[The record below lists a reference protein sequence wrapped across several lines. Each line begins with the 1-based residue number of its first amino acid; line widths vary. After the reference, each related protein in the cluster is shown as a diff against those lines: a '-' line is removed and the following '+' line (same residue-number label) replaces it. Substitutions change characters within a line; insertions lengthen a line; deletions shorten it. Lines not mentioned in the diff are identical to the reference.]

1 MRLPGALCTKQTAQ
15 RPGSHKPQF
24 RHRKPGVKL
33 WMGKRNPV
41 KLVSAVVKR
50 KSAVVTGNLFEA
62 NIPPTTI
69 SPLPI
74 ATRVI
79 MTCKIVK
86 APTDIP
92 RIMGSPLSWRP
103 RSYTR
108 QRSISCSSSNAC
120 GRLVRPYLTSG
131 QCAQKAGTQRKT
143 SPATATWQ
151 VLSKLMFV
159 SSYTWVVTVT
169 VRARAPGRPCP

>member
-1 MRLPGALCTKQTAQ
+1 LYKANSATAKITQ
-15 RPGSHKPQF
+15 ATIPTLKA
-24 RHRKPGVKL
+24 GVKP

-50 KSAVVTGNLFEA
+50 KSAVVTGKRFEA

-92 RIMGSPLSWRP
+92 RIIESPR
-103 RSYTR
+103 
-108 QRSISCSSSNAC
+108 CSNAC
-120 GRLVRPYLTSG
+120 GRLVRP
-131 QCAQKAGTQRKT
+131 
-143 SPATATWQ
+143 
-151 VLSKLMFV
+151 
-159 SSYTWVVTVT
+159 
-169 VRARAPGRPCP
+169 

>member
-1 MRLPGALCTKQTAQ
+1 MTYIQRHAPARCSLYKANSATAKITQ
-15 RPGSHKPQF
+15 ATIPTPKA
-24 RHRKPGVKL
+24 GVKP

-50 KSAVVTGNLFEA
+50 KRAVVTGKLFEA

-92 RIMGSPLSWRP
+92 RIMENPVVGVLARMFDFEKGSPR
-103 RSYTR
+103 YTYV
-108 QRSISCSSSNAC
+108 NPC
-120 GRLVRPYLTSG
+120 GL
-131 QCAQKAGTQRKT
+131 
-143 SPATATWQ
+143 
-151 VLSKLMFV
+151 
-159 SSYTWVVTVT
+159 
-169 VRARAPGRPCP
+169 

>member
-1 MRLPGALCTKQTAQ
+1 MCFLYKANSATARITQ
-15 RPGSHKPQF
+15 ATIPTPKPAV
-24 RHRKPGVKL
+24 KP

-50 KSAVVTGNLFEA
+50 KSPVVTGNLFEA

-92 RIMGSPLSWRP
+92 RIIGKSPLLACSFAEVRFRKGGRHAETHVRLCAWQHDGNC
-103 RSYTR
+103 RSDHD
-108 QRSISCSSSNAC
+108 CSSIRSMPHK
-120 GRLVRPYLTSG
+120 GLRLD
-131 QCAQKAGTQRKT
+131 
-143 SPATATWQ
+143 
-151 VLSKLMFV
+151 
-159 SSYTWVVTVT
+159 
-169 VRARAPGRPCP
+169 

>member
-1 MRLPGALCTKQTAQ
+1 
-15 RPGSHKPQF
+15 
-24 RHRKPGVKL
+24 
-33 WMGKRNPV
+33 MGKRNPV
-41 KLVSAVVKR
+41 KLVSPVVKR
-50 KSAVVTGNLFEA
+50 NNAVVTGNLCEA

-92 RIMGSPLSWRP
+92 KIIDGPVVNCSLANRRLCKFTLQLPQGFDQGQSSWRTHVFAP
-103 RSYTR
+103 KAETQYS
-108 QRSISCSSSNAC
+108 Q
-120 GRLVRPYLTSG
+120 G
-131 QCAQKAGTQRKT
+131 AGTQRKT

-151 VLSKLMFV
+151 
-159 SSYTWVVTVT
+159 TDGND
-169 VRARAPGRPCP
+169 R

>member
-1 MRLPGALCTKQTAQ
+1 
-15 RPGSHKPQF
+15 
-24 RHRKPGVKL
+24 VD
-33 WMGKRNPV
+33 GKRKPV

-50 KSAVVTGNLFEA
+50 KSAAVTVFEA

-92 RIMGSPLSWRP
+92 RIMESP
-103 RSYTR
+103 
-108 QRSISCSSSNAC
+108 CC
-120 GRLVRPYLTSG
+120 
-131 QCAQKAGTQRKT
+131 
-143 SPATATWQ
+143 
-151 VLSKLMFV
+151 
-159 SSYTWVVTVT
+159 
-169 VRARAPGRPCP
+169 

>member
-1 MRLPGALCTKQTAQ
+1 MPTPKA
-15 RPGSHKPQF
+15 
-24 RHRKPGVKL
+24 GVKPL
-33 WMGKRNPV
+33 MGKRNPV

-50 KSAVVTGNLFEA
+50 KSAVVSGNLFEA

-92 RIMGSPLSWRP
+92 RHGKSPLFML
-103 RSYTR
+103 TR
-108 QRSISCSSSNAC
+108 RVP
-120 GRLVRPYLTSG
+120 L
-131 QCAQKAGTQRKT
+131 
-143 SPATATWQ
+143 
-151 VLSKLMFV
+151 
-159 SSYTWVVTVT
+159 
-169 VRARAPGRPCP
+169 

>member
-1 MRLPGALCTKQTAQ
+1 
-15 RPGSHKPQF
+15 
-24 RHRKPGVKL
+24 
-33 WMGKRNPV
+33 MGKRNPV

-92 RIMGSPLSWRP
+92 RIMESPRCWRARLL
-103 RSYTR
+103 RSLVERGVHHKIDGRRGFVPGHVTLAEIAR
-108 QRSISCSSSNAC
+108 EVVVSCLRVRPCNAAKAA
-120 GRLVRPYLTSG
+120 RHLRLHSKSRKFVDDLLHLVR
-131 QCAQKAGTQRKT
+131 R
-143 SPATATWQ
+143 
-151 VLSKLMFV
+151 
-159 SSYTWVVTVT
+159 
-169 VRARAPGRPCP
+169 